1 MEIKLSEHF
10 TFDELT
16 NTSHGDYV
24 KGNKEQANGFIKQLK
39 YTAGALEEIR
49 SLIGVP
55 LTITSGYRSPLL
67 NRVVGGSPTSK
78 HTHGLCADFKPIGL
92 TVKEAFKI
100 ITAQKDRLHSVRKV
114 IIEGVKGKE
123 WIHLQAKVNANEPIS
138 LYSTS
143 DGKTY
148 QEVS

>member
-1 MEIKLSEHF
+1 
-10 TFDELT
+10 
-16 NTSHGDYV
+16 
-24 KGNKEQANGFIKQLK
+24 
-39 YTAGALEEIR
+39 
-49 SLIGVP
+49 
-55 LTITSGYRSPLL
+55 
-67 NRVVGGSPTSK
+67 
-78 HTHGLCADFKPIGL
+78 LCADFKPIGL
-92 TVKEAFKI
+92 TVKKAFKI
-100 ITAQKDRLHSVRKV
+100 ITAQKDRLHSVSKV